1 MHNNKTKLQAPTI
14 MASFSY
20 LQCLLVIV
28 MVTMMIPTTTNAAAL
43 TPNFYKKVCPK
54 ALPVIRRVVQKAIN
68 RERRM
73 GASLLRLHF
82 HDCFV
87 NGCDGSILLD
97 DTKNFTGEKT
107 AKPNLNSIRGFDV
120 VDEIKAAVD
129 KACKRPVVSCA
140 DILAVAAR
148 DSVAILGGPQFWYKV
163 LLGRRDARTA
173 NITAANNNL
182 PAPFLNFTQL
192 VTSFNNVGLNTKDL
206 VVLSGGH
213 TIGFARCTTF
223 RNRIYN
229 DTNIETNFATS
240 LRRNCPRTSG
250 VGDNNLTPLDP
261 TPSSVD
267 NLYYKALLGK
277 KGILHSDQ
285 ELYKGN
291 GSESDKLVELYSK
304 NPFAFARDFKNSMI
318 KMGNMKSLTG
328 NNGEIRLDC
337 RRVN

>member
-1 MHNNKTKLQAPTI
+1 

-28 MVTMMIPTTTNAAAL
+28 TVTMMIPTTTNAAAL

-107 AKPNLNSIRGFDV
+107 AKPNLNSIRGLEV

-173 NITAANNNL
+173 SITAANNNL

-213 TIGFARCTTF
+213 TIGFARCTTY

>member
-1 MHNNKTKLQAPTI
+1 

-28 MVTMMIPTTTNAAAL
+28 TVTTMIPTTTNAAAL
-43 TPNFYKKVCPK
+43 TPNFYEKVCPK

-173 NITAANNNL
+173 NITAANSNL